1 MLQRPHTPPHQRAP
15 LSVGAQVSTHH
26 SRIPGLPEH
35 LWLFRWASTPCCPIA
50 GRRAGHP
57 AADRWALQGLRTD
70 LPQVGAMAVTR
81 DGVPVRCWT
90 FAGNIADT
98 AIIRIVVKDDLGGWN
113 LHRMTWG
120 TDRGFASTATGLPD
134 LRRRAPHP
142 RRKAPHHQLRGR
154 RRRARSPRPL
164 PTVAGNLRVKEVSVA
179 PAGTTTAHATLR
191 GLPQPPT
198 GRPRHRRP
206 AAARHAPSVAERRLG
221 QLDRPS
227 GSRRTRRDPEDQG
240 GTAPLL
246 RSTPAGLLRVDNAAG
261 ERRRVDAATPV
272 TGSSRRRARFPP
284 GLPGWVRSPAQ
295 ARSCRRRARGRRRP
309 RCPGSCGSCGRSCR
323 RM

>member
-113 LHRMTWG
+113 LHRMAWG

-154 RRRARSPRPL
+154 RRRARLPRPL
-164 PTVAGNLRVKEVSVA
+164 P
-179 PAGTTTAHATLR
+179 
-191 GLPQPPT
+191 
-198 GRPRHRRP
+198 HRRRQP
-206 AAARHAPSVAERRLG
+206 ARQGSLRRPGEDDDGARNTSWSAPTPN
-221 QLDRPS
+221 RP
-227 GSRRTRRDPEDQG
+227 T
-240 GTAPLL
+240 
-246 RSTPAGLLRVDNAAG
+246 
-261 ERRRVDAATPV
+261 ATPPPGS
-272 TGSSRRRARFPP
+272 GSSRTFSR
-284 GLPGWVRSPAQ
+284 
-295 ARSCRRRARGRRRP
+295 
-309 RCPGSCGSCGRSCR
+309 
-323 RM
+323 

>member
-113 LHRMTWG
+113 LHRMAWG

-154 RRRARSPRPL
+154 RRRAGSPRPL
-164 PTVAGNLRVKEVSVA
+164 P
-179 PAGTTTAHATLR
+179 
-191 GLPQPPT
+191 
-198 GRPRHRRP
+198 HRRRQP
-206 AAARHAPSVAERRLG
+206 ARQGSLRRPGGDDDGARNTSWSAPTPN
-221 QLDRPS
+221 RP
-227 GSRRTRRDPEDQG
+227 T
-240 GTAPLL
+240 
-246 RSTPAGLLRVDNAAG
+246 
-261 ERRRVDAATPV
+261 ATPPPGS
-272 TGSSRRRARFPP
+272 GSSRTFSR
-284 GLPGWVRSPAQ
+284 
-295 ARSCRRRARGRRRP
+295 
-309 RCPGSCGSCGRSCR
+309 
-323 RM
+323 